1 MNEFR
6 FTLIDESSFHQH
18 PYLKKDDKCYC
29 WGTYTPRV
37 GFNYSQ
43 MNQLIANLK
52 KGIDRKR
59 CRDYPYKEEAIKT
72 IAHWVAA
79 LIPMEKFTFVPIP
92 PSHCKSDPLY
102 DDRMVLILKYAK
114 FLNNELDFCEIV
126 EQKTTMQA
134 SHCNENRSH
143 PGQLVE
149 NYKVDKEAL
158 NNARSTIIIFDDV
171 LTAGSHFKAMKE
183 VILQHRSDVKIIGL
197 FVARVQRQEES

>member
-1 MNEFR
+1 
-6 FTLIDESSFHQH
+6 
-18 PYLKKDDKCYC
+18 
-29 WGTYTPRV
+29 
-37 GFNYSQ
+37 
-43 MNQLIANLK
+43 
-52 KGIDRKR
+52 
-59 CRDYPYKEEAIKT
+59 
-72 IAHWVAA
+72 
-79 LIPMEKFTFVPIP
+79 MEKFTFVPIP

-134 SHCNENRSH
+134 SHCNENRNH

-197 FVARVQRQEES
+197 FVARVQRQEDS